1 MTNCPYCGGEIPSK
15 DFALRTPE
23 GRYFHFEC
31 ADKALD
37 EWVKLKEE
45 NAQLR
50 EKMQKINDIAVN
62 YQEDGPFIDTVT
74 FAIISEIYDLSLG
87 KE

>member
-1 MTNCPYCGGEIPSK
+1 MSEICKFCGGEIPSK
-15 DFALRTPE
+15 DFTAKTP
-23 GRYFHFEC
+23 GGNYFHMPC
-31 ADKALD
+31 ADAGLD
-37 EWVKLKEE
+37 ELIK
-45 NAQLR
+45 LR

>member
-1 MTNCPYCGGEIPSK
+1 MICPYCGGEIPSK
-15 DFALRTPE
+15 DFAMKTPE
-23 GRYFHFEC
+23 GRHFHFEC
-31 ADKALD
+31 GDKCAD
-37 EWVKLKEE
+37 EWVRLKEE
-45 NAQLR
+45 NEKLR
-50 EKMQKINDIAVN
+50 EKMQKINNIAVN

>member
-1 MTNCPYCGGEIPSK
+1 MTNCPYCKSEVNKEFSQ
-15 DFALRTPE
+15 RTPE
-23 GRYFHFEC
+23 GKHWHFPC
-31 ADKALD
+31 ADSGLD
-37 EWVKLKEE
+37 ELIE
-45 NAQLR
+45 LR

>member
-1 MTNCPYCGGEIPSK
+1 MAEVLTE
-15 DFALRTPE
+15 
-23 GRYFHFEC
+23 
-31 ADKALD
+31 
-37 EWVKLKEE
+37 EWRKRFIYAESLL
-45 NAQLR
+45 ATLR
-50 EKMQKINDIAVN
+50 EKMLKINDIAVN

>member
-1 MTNCPYCGGEIPSK
+1 MTNCPYCNGEIPSK
-15 DFALRTPE
+15 DFAVRTP
-23 GRYFHFEC
+23 GDNCFCFPC
-31 ADKALD
+31 SDAALD
-37 EWVKLKEE
+37 EWARLKEE

-50 EKMQKINDIAVN
+50 EKMQKINNIAVN

-87 KE
+87 EE